1 VVVVAIGSS
10 FGDKGHSVAFR
21 IGDSSSEASVWI
33 SESSTNVKFARGGLN
48 NYQNILPFVSSV
60 GRQVRADTNVRVS
73 YDFASVSSHN
83 RNLPATG
90 SLMVSFSGINFGSVQ
105 PSTSF
110 RIQLTA
116 SPSTEWNSDSS
127 VKGMLASGD
136 GSRGILVLSLSMQ
149 GMWAASRSVSY
160 DLPTVSSML
169 FGRIATTGS
178 SNIYVSGHGYS
189 VSQMSQAIRFGH
201 SDVLALNWAS
211 DSAIYGKIRQGSG
224 ASLTLRIS
232 ISSQFSIQQINVSY
246 SAPIL
251 SSFAGVNGPSSGQF
265 MIDVF
270 GLNFGAIRTSPQ
282 AQLGNTG
289 CIFAEW
295 KSDSLARCNDP
306 QGFSRA
312 IGFKLTIDSQSNSQT
327 NVFTFDSP
335 IMNSVSLKNGPTTGN
350 FMIEVFGSKLDL
362 RIQLRK
368 FCSGPADL
376 NKRSPTSANGP
387 RTLRFN
393 PRSGLVSAFPWDSFS
408 VLT

>member
-1 VVVVAIGSS
+1 
-10 FGDKGHSVAFR
+10 
-21 IGDSSSEASVWI
+21 
-33 SESSTNVKFARGGLN
+33 
-48 NYQNILPFVSSV
+48 
-60 GRQVRADTNVRVS
+60 
-73 YDFASVSSHN
+73 
-83 RNLPATG
+83 
-90 SLMVSFSGINFGSVQ
+90 
-105 PSTSF
+105 
-110 RIQLTA
+110 
-116 SPSTEWNSDSS
+116 
-127 VKGMLASGD
+127 
-136 GSRGILVLSLSMQ
+136 
-149 GMWAASRSVSY
+149 
-160 DLPTVSSML
+160 
-169 FGRIATTGS
+169 
-178 SNIYVSGHGYS
+178 
-189 VSQMSQAIRFGH
+189 
-201 SDVLALNWAS
+201 
-211 DSAIYGKIRQGSG
+211 
-224 ASLTLRIS
+224 
-232 ISSQFSIQQINVSY
+232 
-246 SAPIL
+246 
-251 SSFAGVNGPSSGQF
+251 

-295 KSDSLARCNDP
+295 KSDSLARCKVP